1 MTLKTRIIPHLDV
14 KDGPRRPQRQRR
26 EDAQTKKA
34 AVP

>member
-1 MTLKTRIIPHLDV
+1 V

-34 AVP
+34 AVR